1 MVDGVA
7 GLLNDGGLN
16 NLVDGV
22 DLVGLGN
29 SVWLGN
35 LNSVWLGN
43 VGLVDNL
50 PLDWDWVWNWDI
62 NGVTVDLEFGL
73 NASHGGGDLGVSA
86 DGSEDLLLSNGVSGC
101 WSKVAGCWGDDGGS
115 WGWDCWGSNWNGDL
129 AGLGLSGNVGVSG
142 LLLKGFSGDD
152 VLVTSKNLLGSNL
165 RDK

>member
-1 MVDGVA
+1 
-7 GLLNDGGLN
+7 
-16 NLVDGV
+16 
-22 DLVGLGN
+22 
-29 SVWLGN
+29 
-35 LNSVWLGN
+35 
-43 VGLVDNL
+43 
-50 PLDWDWVWNWDI
+50 
-62 NGVTVDLEFGL
+62 
-73 NASHGGGDLGVSA
+73 VSA